1 MKRKLSRREELYG
14 KKQNDDFGCLLMFLG
29 GPLPFRLLSILFV
42 SFVIIL
48 FQNFFPMMIANRT
61 QKMFISVTIRGRER
75 GCGLG
80 IILIA
85 SRSLRDPTNQENETG
100 CGRLGGKMER

>member
-1 MKRKLSRREELYG
+1 MMRKLSRREELYG

-48 FQNFFPMMIANRT
+48 FQTFFPMMMASRT
-61 QKMFISVTIRGRER
+61 QKMFISMTISGRER

-80 IILIA
+80 IIQMGK
-85 SRSLRDPTNQENETG
+85 RSLRDPTNQENETG
-100 CGRLGGKMER
+100 YGRLGGKMER

>member
-1 MKRKLSRREELYG
+1 MSRKLSRREELYG

-48 FQNFFPMMIANRT
+48 FQNFFSNDDSKSNPKDVYQYDHHLERT
-61 QKMFISVTIRGRER
+61 HEKVLSRQKQTGYLISGRAKV
-75 GCGLG
+75 L
-80 IILIA
+80 
-85 SRSLRDPTNQENETG
+85 PET
-100 CGRLGGKMER
+100 